1 MHLHIRE
8 RVGQSVRAQQQPRAQ
23 RKRHTAAVRLDLG
36 PDADSAR
43 DHIAARVAMCL
54 LRQHLPARDQLLH
67 ERVIRRDLLHTAQ
80 ADQIRAAVTDVQHRE
95 PSVPHAGGDDRRT
108 HAAQLG
114 IGTGAAVD
122 RLIGRVAG
130 CAHRRLDRAARHHLP
145 AKLRQKGRRG
155 KLARKLPAGSAAHT
169 VADDADNAAL
179 APDART
185 GGTVLILLADSTPV
199 RLCKALHGLSPFR
212 RGDPRPSCAAGR
224 RTRPHHCRACGAR
237 SRSRRPAPK
246 CV

>member
-1 MHLHIRE
+1 MNIQTIDKNLLSDLHRKAVANE
-8 RVGQSVRAQQQPRAQ
+8 
-23 RKRHTAAVRLDLG
+23 RKRMNFDLRTSALDQSQRMLNALEPGTQVPVHRHMETAETTICIEGYLEVVLYAEVSGQD
-36 PDADSAR
+36 
-43 DHIAARVAMCL
+43 
-54 LRQHLPARDQLLH
+54 
-67 ERVIRRDLLHTAQ
+67 ET
-80 ADQIRAAVTDVQHRE
+80 
-95 PSVPHAGGDDRRT
+95 GG
-108 HAAQLG
+108 
-114 IGTGAAVD
+114 
-122 RLIGRVAG
+122 
-130 CAHRRLDRAARHHLP
+130 
-145 AKLRQKGRRG
+145 
-155 KLARKLPAGSAAHT
+155 AAHT

-224 RTRPHHCRACGAR
+224 RTRPHHCRVCGAR